1 MIFLRK
7 NIVEGAPRMDLNSL
21 ICESLGLQELIIN
34 KADFSENHQRL
45 NIHATLPFEK
55 ARCHRCSCELLEFH
69 QWHQKTLRVPPL
81 GITKSVFLHL
91 KYPRG
96 RCYFCFKVQAPQL
109 NFIHPKFG
117 GLTCS
122 FVEVAGRMMEEMT
135 CAAVARLLNVDR
147 KLLWKVDQWRM
158 NYMKEY
164 HELPEDL
171 NCSKMS
177 ADEVHFITKRYDK
190 RKHPFSPKY
199 FIKYIT
205 NLICTKHSK
214 VIANAPGRTYDSL
227 IDCLNALSKEQLDSI
242 KFFSVDMHA
251 DFFKAIMEK
260 CPNAEIAVDRYHL
273 VEGMNKVFNDL
284 RKDEFKKA
292 QKKKDEFQIGML
304 EAGRRFILME
314 RNPIL
319 SMEED
324 NMLGKLRMLNV
335 NINAG
340 MLIVDVFHQLL
351 DQTSLKK
358 FRKKL
363 GRWYHLVRV
372 AKLPLFRKF
381 ALKVMKYRK
390 NIEAYIKSRLTTAIS
405 EGLNNKI
412 KVLKRMGYNYTSE
425 KSFQNKI
432 LQRCGFLNSNY
443 INTDFLF
450 WHVPSPQI

>member
-1 MIFLRK
+1 
-7 NIVEGAPRMDLNSL
+7 MDLNSVV
-21 ICESLGLQELIIN
+21 CESLGLQELIID
-34 KADFSENHQRL
+34 KADFSENHQKL
-45 NIHATLPFEK
+45 NIHATLPFNK
-55 ARCHRCSCELLEFH
+55 ARCHRCGCELLEFH

-81 GITKSVFLHL
+81 GITKSVYLHL

-96 RCYFCFKVQAPQL
+96 RCYFCFKVQAPEL
-109 NFIHPKFG
+109 KFIHPEFG

-135 CAAVARLLNVDR
+135 CAAVARLLNIDR

-158 NYMKEY
+158 KFMKQYY
-164 HELPEDL
+164 HLPENLD
-171 NCSKMS
+171 CSKMS
-177 ADEVHFITKRYDK
+177 ADEVHFITKRYDRK
-190 RKHPFSPKY
+190 KHPFSPKY

-205 NLICTKHSK
+205 NLICTKHAK
-214 VIANAPGRTYDSL
+214 VIENASGRTYKSL
-227 IDCLNALSKEQLDSI
+227 SECLNILSKEQLESI

-251 DFFKAIMEK
+251 DFFKAITEK

-273 VEGMNKVFNDL
+273 VEGMNKVFNEL
-284 RKDEFKKA
+284 RKDEFRKAKKE
-292 QKKKDEFQIGML
+292 KDQFQVGML

-314 RNPIL
+314 RNPVL
-319 SMEED
+319 SMVEQ
-324 NMLGKLRMLNV
+324 NLLGKLRMLNE

-351 DQTSLKK
+351 DQKSLKK

-363 GRWYHLVRV
+363 GRWYKLVRE
-372 AKLPLFRKF
+372 AKLPIFRKF

-412 KVLKRMGYNYTSE
+412 KVLKRMGYNYTNE

-432 LQRCGFLNSNY
+432 LQRCGFLNSSH

-450 WHVPSPQI
+450 WHVPSPQK